1 MEVNITVMIFFV
13 LAFSLSMDLAESS
26 EDRPKRRPFREVSPP
41 QKMGFSKLKAK
52 VTNVLM
58 N

>member
-1 MEVNITVMIFFV
+1 MIFFV